1 MKNITTKCLLDCE
14 KIAEKHNIE
23 ITSFE
28 QDYEFKIG
36 KEGYTYESS
45 LERDAE
51 GNIEDIINY
60 GALAVDYTAETKIAR
75 ALNDDSAE
83 WYYLDKKLFD
93 ADKGE
98 TIVHDV
104 NASFFIRK
112 NDFNE
117 EELDFIEENTGSD
130 GYMKLYVTVTNNT
143 IVEEEI

>member
-1 MKNITTKCLLDCE
+1 MKIEVKCLLNNE
-14 KIAEKHNIE
+14 KTAEEKNME
-23 ITSFE
+23 IMGFE

-36 KEGYTYESS
+36 KKGYTYESS

-75 ALNDDSAE
+75 ALNDDPEE
-83 WYYLDKKLFD
+83 WYYLDQKLFN

-104 NASFFIRK
+104 DASFFIRK

-117 EELDFIEENTGSD
+117 EELDFIEENTGS
-130 GYMKLYVTVTNNT
+130 MITLYITVTNNT
-143 IVEEEI
+143 IVGEEL